1 MILKEGGI
9 TIAVTRGHTQTIEI
23 KLAIILDDL
32 GEESLTIM
40 PSCSV
45 SNCITGRPAL
55 VVNYHNRVRKSRK

>member
-1 MILKEGGI
+1 MILKERGI
-9 TIAVTRGHTQTIEI
+9 TIAVARGHTETIEI

-32 GEESLTIM
+32 EEEWLTIM

-55 VVNYHNRVRKSRK
+55 VVNYESRVRKSIK